1 MEETLTPA
9 TDKHF
14 SMTDDMQQAFGQL
27 VIWLRINAIVS
38 LLSFAL
44 SLCSFLY
51 DLFGDSGT
59 DVSAVILLLVL
70 ITLIV
75 SGWICW
81 LLWATS
87 RLLKAGLD
95 QLSQAEFEKGV
106 RLFNQYFRT
115 VGILSVLV
123 MVLMALA
130 LVLMVMSIGFNMS
143 SQLE

>member
-1 MEETLTPA
+1 MEEKLPPA
-9 TDKHF
+9 TEKHF

-27 VIWLRINAIVS
+27 VTWLRIHAVVS

-51 DLFGDSGT
+51 DVFGDSGA

-70 ITLIV
+70 ISLIV

-87 RLLKAGLD
+87 RMLKAGLD
-95 QLSQAEFEKGV
+95 QLSQAEFERGI

-123 MVLMALA
+123 MVLMALGLA
-130 LVLMVMSIGFNMS
+130 LFVMSVVLKVG